1 MCTPPT
7 VVLWQ
12 SVYHI
17 STMRSTIDAAGRV
30 VIPKAL
36 RERLGLT
43 GGEPIE
49 IRERDGTIEI
59 EAAPTPMSLM
69 ETADGAVAVPDRD
82 LPPLT
87 DELVRATV
95 ERTRR

>member
-1 MCTPPT
+1 
-7 VVLWQ
+7 
-12 SVYHI
+12 
-17 STMRSTIDAAGRV
+17 MRSTIDAAGRV

-59 EAAPTPMSLM
+59 EAAPTPMSLV
-69 ETADGAVAVPDRD
+69 ETADGAVAVPVPDRD

>member
-1 MCTPPT
+1 MK
-7 VVLWQ
+7 
-12 SVYHI
+12 
-17 STMRSTIDAAGRV
+17 STIDSAGRV

-36 RERLGLT
+36 RMRLGLR

-59 EAAPTPMSLM
+59 EPASTPMKLVDRGEGS
-69 ETADGAVAVPDRD
+69 VAVPERQ

-87 DELVRATV
+87 DEIVRATIDG
-95 ERTRR
+95 TQP